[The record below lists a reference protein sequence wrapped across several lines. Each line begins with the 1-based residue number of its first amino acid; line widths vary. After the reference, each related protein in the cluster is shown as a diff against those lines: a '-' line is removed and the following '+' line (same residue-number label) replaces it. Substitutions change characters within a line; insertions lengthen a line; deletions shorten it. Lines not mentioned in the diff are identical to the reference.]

1 MGTEHKNGVISR
13 RAAKKV
19 TRKSRSMR
27 ATVGRLF
34 GQTGRFVK
42 SNPVRVGV
50 GVAALAL
57 VVAKLKN
64 FF

>member
-1 MGTEHKNGVISR
+1 
-13 RAAKKV
+13 
-19 TRKSRSMR
+19 MR
-27 ATVGRLF
+27 ATLGRLS
-34 GQTGRFVK
+34 GQTGRFMK
-42 SNPVRVGV
+42 SKPVRVVV